1 MKALFW
7 YAARNSP
14 FYEDRDE
21 YEARFG
27 LATTTWGLKQSY
39 WALRAYALGLPATG
53 RVLLRKGA
61 QHSIA
66 WGTAR
71 VTLRGRVALSQGAA
85 WRVATAAESARRTV
99 LVQRWT
105 PRGWV
110 VVARL
115 RTSLT
120 GAFRVSV
127 VARGSA
133 VRYRAVARYEG
144 LRVRS
149 RVVRVNVSG

>member
-1 MKALFW
+1 VKTLFW

-14 FYEDRDE
+14 FYGDRDE

-27 LATTTWGLKQSY
+27 LATTGWSLKQSY
-39 WALRAYALGLPATG
+39 WALRAYALKLPPSG
-53 RVLLRKGA
+53 RVMLRKGV
-61 QHSIA
+61 QRSIA
-66 WGTAR
+66 WGSAR

-85 WRVATAAESARRTV
+85 WRVAAAASTARRTV
-99 LVQRWT
+99 LVQRRT

-110 VVARL
+110 VVARV
-115 RTSLT
+115 RTSLA
-120 GAFRVSV
+120 GAFRVRV
-127 VARGSA
+127 VARGGT

-149 RVVRVNVSG
+149 RVVRVSVRG